1 MSEDLDRFVAAGP
14 PALRLGLRALLAV
27 ARRPRGSRLLER
39 TPRLHTP
46 ALAALSLERYDD
58 PVVSRALGPP
68 RLSAPTGRPRWS
80 RTAAPQAVKP
90 RSSSSR
96 TVAYPARR
104 I

>member
-58 PVVSRALGPP
+58 PVVSRALGFDADAVAA
-68 RLSAPTGRPRWS
+68 RGRALRHAEGRP
-80 RTAAPQAVKP
+80 
-90 RSSSSR
+90 
-96 TVAYPARR
+96 
-104 I
+104 